1 MKNKKNI
8 SILFLIFFFINCNLV
23 YGEEI
28 VFETPEIEALSGEI
42 IKANKGGK
50 AVINSNSEI
59 LADKFTYNKKIKVLT
74 AEGNV
79 LIVDKLNDIITESN
93 KIIYEKNLEKYFS
106 EGITKIKIQNK
117 YIINSKNVTL
127 MLGEN
132 SFFSEENTTV
142 EDDENNFYIAD
153 KFRYLINDKLFRG
166 SKVILNSNSGDVY
179 QFEDVFVNLKT
190 KELNGKDLEINFEK
204 STFGNNKNEPRLKGN
219 KAYSDI
225 NTTTISKG
233 VFTTCKRREDK
244 KCPPWIIEAK
254 EAKHDKNKKTIYYKN
269 AWLKIYDVPVLYY
282 PYFFHPD
289 PTVKR
294 QSGFLT
300 PQIGESQTLGASAY
314 VPYFYVISDREDLT
328 IKPRYF
334 TDGKFSA
341 QTEYRKVTK
350 KSNHVFD
357 FSLTQGHDSSS
368 SDINDSRSHFFSN
381 SIIDID
387 SSIFD
392 VSNLEIQLQ
401 KTSNNTYLKL
411 FNLQSPLFGKGGSRN
426 ISTLNSF
433 INLTANNE
441 DLDFEASAEVY
452 EKLDKKDTDR
462 DKYEFIFPSYNLN
475 KNINSF
481 DGLSGNL
488 SINSSGSHHLYDSSV
503 KESQITND
511 LLYQS
516 EDKFLNNGI
525 KNNYNLLFK
534 NFNSHG
540 KNSSSYNDSV
550 QSKLLSTF
558 IFESSYPLLRE
569 GMDFNNYLTPKL
581 SLRYSPS
588 NMEDI
593 RDSDRRIDINNIFSI
608 DRIGDS
614 STVESGQ
621 SLTIGAEYK
630 KTSKNGAIP
639 NDIFEL
645 SLATVFRDEINEE
658 IPTSSSLGKK
668 SSDVVGH
675 LKIEPNKFFN
685 TSYNFSIDNNLDQL
699 KYNDLTTK
707 FSINNFVTSFKYI
720 EERDNIG
727 DENYLQN
734 TTSYTFNENSTV
746 SFSTRKNKKTDLTE
760 FYDLIYQY
768 KNDCL
773 TAAIEYNKE
782 YYNDSDIKPTE
793 QLYFSLT
800 IVPLGSYET
809 KNILPK

>member
-1 MKNKKNI
+1 
-8 SILFLIFFFINCNLV
+8 
-23 YGEEI
+23 
-28 VFETPEIEALSGEI
+28 
-42 IKANKGGK
+42 
-50 AVINSNSEI
+50 
-59 LADKFTYNKKIKVLT
+59 
-74 AEGNV
+74 
-79 LIVDKLNDIITESN
+79 
-93 KIIYEKNLEKYFS
+93 
-106 EGITKIKIQNK
+106 
-117 YIINSKNVTL
+117 
-127 MLGEN
+127 
-132 SFFSEENTTV
+132 
-142 EDDENNFYIAD
+142 
-153 KFRYLINDKLFRG
+153 
-166 SKVILNSNSGDVY
+166 
-179 QFEDVFVNLKT
+179 
-190 KELNGKDLEINFEK
+190 
-204 STFGNNKNEPRLKGN
+204 
-219 KAYSDI
+219 
-225 NTTTISKG
+225 
-233 VFTTCKRREDK
+233 
-244 KCPPWIIEAK
+244 
-254 EAKHDKNKKTIYYKN
+254 
-269 AWLKIYDVPVLYY
+269 
-282 PYFFHPD
+282 
-289 PTVKR
+289 
-294 QSGFLT
+294 
-300 PQIGESQTLGASAY
+300 
-314 VPYFYVISDREDLT
+314 
-328 IKPRYF
+328 
-334 TDGKFSA
+334 
-341 QTEYRKVTK
+341 
-350 KSNHVFD
+350 
-357 FSLTQGHDSSS
+357 
-368 SDINDSRSHFFSN
+368 
-381 SIIDID
+381 
-387 SSIFD
+387 
-392 VSNLEIQLQ
+392 
-401 KTSNNTYLKL
+401 
-411 FNLQSPLFGKGGSRN
+411 
-426 ISTLNSF
+426 
-433 INLTANNE
+433 
-441 DLDFEASAEVY
+441 
-452 EKLDKKDTDR
+452 
-462 DKYEFIFPSYNLN
+462 
-475 KNINSF
+475 
-481 DGLSGNL
+481 
-488 SINSSGSHHLYDSSV
+488 
-503 KESQITND
+503 
-511 LLYQS
+511 
-516 EDKFLNNGI
+516 
-525 KNNYNLLFK
+525 LFK

-746 SFSTRKNKKTDLTE
+746 SFSTRKNKKIDLTE